1 MSISS
6 NLTKLTTDITNA
18 YTSIENKG
26 GTTPANKNTNN
37 LPTAIDSI
45 EVIEQATAEGE
56 SLNLVNTKA
65 MPYNDY
71 VVKGKSEQETRSGK
85 NLLNNTATSQTI
97 SGVTFTVNEDGSV
110 TCNGTAT
117 NNIFFS
123 LTENNSIESIILNG
137 CPAGGSGNS
146 YLIRAID
153 TNGRVLKTD
162 FGEGTEVFNLINAR
176 IQIRIAKD
184 YICNNLT
191 FYPMIRLATIED
203 DTYEPFGASPSPE
216 YPSEIHSVADDV
228 NLWNGDATNLNNV
241 TYSNGVVTQIQ
252 ADTATNIIWKVN
264 FYNNSTYVKQ
274 ILTTKNDT
282 GIITFKINK
291 DNTFNSI
298 TFGLDGASRDTTMRI
313 SLANL
318 EDNKTYTLSFNVTNV
333 TQGSIS
339 WQDIK
344 IQEGTTAT
352 PYSPYN
358 QGTVTIKQRGKN
370 KFDYKQITPN
380 ASRTIENGGFVINN
394 TDFQH
399 GSSVGILKN
408 LCPDLKVGDKFK
420 FNWDT
425 NATRNNTDVTYIYLS
440 SYADTVRKDITYTCT
455 QEMLDSETYFYGQQ
469 GEYYKDIIFYLDGQ
483 TSNYEPYQT
492 PHDYTIQT
500 QPLRSLPNGVK
511 DTIEAD
517 GIHRRAGRIV
527 LDGGSSETYG
537 VAGEGDKTNGF
548 SMYSTF
554 AITNIKNSA
563 YKSLL
568 CNYFKFIDRNYV
580 TSSTLNFITGG
591 AGTSIVLNID
601 KTLLGEASVT
611 GFKNWLSIHN
621 IEVLYELAEE
631 VIEPLTQ
638 NQATT
643 MLDIIKTGSY
653 EGTTNIYT
661 DEDVKPTIV
670 AGYYKKG

>member
-56 SLNLVNTKA
+56 SLSLTNTKA
-65 MPYNDY
+65 MPYKDY
-71 VVKGKSEQETRSGK
+71 VVEGKSEQATRSGK

-203 DTYEPFGASPSPE
+203 DTYEPFGASPSPD
-216 YPSEIHSVADDV
+216 YPSEINSVADDV

-370 KFDYKQITPN
+370 LWNEELENAEYDTNGNKSTSTIWLVNKQGIEVNPNTTYTVSQQQTPSQYRIICFNNNTFLDRINNVHNTTEGYKNYTFTTPAN
-380 ASRTIENGGFVINN
+380 CNKIYIQFRSIIENIN
-394 TDFQH
+394 Q
-399 GSSVGILKN
+399 GSYVMIPS
-408 LCPDLKVGDKFK
+408 
-420 FNWDT
+420 
-425 NATRNNTDVTYIYLS
+425 
-440 SYADTVRKDITYTCT
+440 DITNI
-455 QEMLDSETYFYGQQ
+455 QLEQ
-469 GEYYKDIIFYLDGQ
+469 GS
-483 TSNYEPYQT
+483 TATTYEPYQAN
-492 PHDYTIQT
+492 DFIFQT
-500 QPLRSLPNGVK
+500 SPLRSLPNGVK
-511 DTIEAD
+511 DTIEED
-517 GIHRRAGRIV
+517 GIHRRVGRVV
-527 LDGGSSETYG
+527 LDGSENNWAVYAQGFQYTYYISISDCKIG
-537 VAGEGDKTNGF
+537 YQKSLCSHFKNSNQTWEPANGKVGQ
-548 SMYSTF
+548 YSDHPT
-554 AITNIKNSA
+554 ITNK
-563 YKSLL
+563 
-568 CNYFKFIDRNYV
+568 YFNTDK
-580 TSSTLNFITGG
+580 STL
-591 AGTSIVLNID
+591 
-601 KTLLGEASVT
+601 ASW
-611 GFKNWLSIHN
+611 KEWLQQNPI
-621 IEVLYELAEE
+621 ILQYELEQE
-631 VIEPLTQ
+631 IIEPLTQ

-643 MLDIIKTGSY
+643 MLDIIHTGSY
-653 EGTTNIYT
+653 EGTTNIHT
-661 DEDVKPTIV
+661 DEDVKPTMKV
-670 AGYYKKG
+670 GYYKKG